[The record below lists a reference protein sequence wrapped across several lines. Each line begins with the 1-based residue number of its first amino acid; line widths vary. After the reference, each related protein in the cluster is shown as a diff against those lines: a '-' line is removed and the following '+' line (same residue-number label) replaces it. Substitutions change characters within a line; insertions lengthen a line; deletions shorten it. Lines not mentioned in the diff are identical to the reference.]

1 MHVSHTGFGV
11 QGGKYEGMIVYVG
24 SCFAAAALVA
34 LLGWGGERKG
44 FVMAGRRV

>member
-1 MHVSHTGFGV
+1 MHMSHTGFGV

-24 SCFAAAALVA
+24 SCFAGAALVA

-44 FVMAGRRV
+44 FVMAGRV